1 MPGTAWNILACV
13 KNANEQIIN
22 SYFMAQIWLYTFGSL
37 FVVSLLSFVGAL
49 TLALGSERL
58 KKTLLYLVSFSAG
71 ALLGDVFLHLF
82 PEMQASGFG
91 AREGFYILAGIFAFF
106 VFEKYIHWH
115 HSHMEHQE
123 EIHAVV
129 YLTIAGDALHNF
141 IDGLVIAGSFLVSL
155 PLGIATALAVIFH
168 EIPHELGNFAV
179 LVHGGWTAKK
189 ALLYNFLSSF
199 AAFFGGLVVLLFSRE
214 LSSAPS
220 ILLSVGASNFIY
232 VALSDL
238 IPELNKEVDK
248 KKSFF
253 LLVTFVLGIAMMA
266 LLLLHE

>member
-1 MPGTAWNILACV
+1 MT
-13 KNANEQIIN
+13 
-22 SYFMAQIWLYTFGSL
+22 QIWLYTF
-37 FVVSLLSFVGAL
+37 VSLLAVSLISFVGAL
-49 TLALGSERL
+49 TLTLGHERL
-58 KKTLLYLVSFSAG
+58 KKALLYLVSFSAG
-71 ALLGDVFLHLF
+71 ALLGDVFLHLL
-82 PEMQASGFG
+82 PEMNGRGFG

-115 HSHMEHQE
+115 HSHMEHNE

-129 YLTIAGDALHNF
+129 YLAIVGDALHNF
-141 IDGLVIAGSFLVSL
+141 IDGLVIAGSFIISPSL
-155 PLGIATALAVIFH
+155 GFATALAVVFH

-199 AAFFGGLVVLLFSRE
+199 AAFFGGILVLLFSSQ
-214 LSSAPS
+214 LQSAPTL
-220 ILLSVGASNFIY
+220 LLSIGASNFIY

-238 IPELNKEVDK
+238 IPELNKEKDK

-253 LLVTFVLGIAMMA
+253 LLIAFILGIAMMS
-266 LLLLHE
+266 LLLLRE